1 MQKRGITNEKGDAR
15 LMKIM
20 MAQFTKATREPE
32 EFVKFSIDEADPQT
46 WYIIVRNLSGKEGE
60 LEGGEYL
67 FKMWAPTEFPFKPP
81 KFTALTPNGVY
92 EVEQSICISIGE
104 YHSDQ
109 YQATLGMLG
118 FAKELANGVMCWK
131 DMGHGIGI
139 IHMQNSVADKRKW
152 AQDSRAYNRKYHAKI
167 VDNIEQTYKAYSA
180 KWDVSKLPPAMLQ
193 RLELAPAAATPAP
206 AAATPAPATAT
217 TAVTT
222 SATTPAVETVTAE
235 LAKVTVTQD

>member
-139 IHMQNSVADKRKW
+139 IHMQNSVDDKRKW
-152 AQDSRAYNRKYHAKI
+152 AKASRAYNLKHYAEI
-167 VDNIEQTYKAYSA
+167 VKRIDYTYKAYSA

-193 RLELAPAAATPAP
+193 RLELAPAAVT
-206 AAATPAPATAT
+206 TPAPATAT
-217 TAVTT
+217 TTAATT
-222 SATTPAVETVTAE
+222 SATPAVEAVTAE
-235 LAKVTVTQD
+235 LAKATVTQD